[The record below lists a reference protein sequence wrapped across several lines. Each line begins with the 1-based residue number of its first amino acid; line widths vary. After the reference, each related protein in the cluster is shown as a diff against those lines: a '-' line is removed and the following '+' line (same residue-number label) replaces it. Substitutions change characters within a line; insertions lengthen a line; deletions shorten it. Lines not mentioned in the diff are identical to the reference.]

1 MSDRPE
7 TEVHEDL
14 ADLYETAPC
23 GYLSVTADGVI
34 AKCNQTLL
42 TWTGRS
48 REELV
53 GSRLSALLSVGS
65 RIYNETHLAPLLRM
79 QGHVSEV
86 ALDILSHGGIKLP
99 MLANAAEKRSDEG
112 KLLFTR
118 FTLLEASDRRRYEHD
133 LIAARDHAVERARM
147 GKAHEA
153 AISTELEDERTTASL
168 RDQFIAVLGHDLR
181 NPLAA
186 IESGLRLLRKEDLSS
201 QGERVVELME
211 GSIRR
216 AARLIEDVMDLARI
230 RLGGGIGIQR
240 SQRTPIQPMLQQVV
254 DEMQAISPG
263 SAIALEAPTALEI
276 ECDPAR
282 IGQLLS
288 NLLGNAIIHGAP
300 GQPILVRGDVEGG
313 HFVLTVTNSG
323 ERIPE
328 QVMRHLFQ
336 PFFRGTA
343 RPSQQ
348 GLGLG
353 LHIASEIA
361 KAHGGNLTASSAE
374 SVTTFR
380 FAMPL

>member
-1 MSDRPE
+1 LSDAFA
-7 TEVHEDL
+7 TNVHEDL
-14 ADLYETAPC
+14 EDLYETAPC

-48 REELV
+48 RDELI
-53 GSRLSALLSVGS
+53 GARFSTLLSIGS

-99 MLANAAEKRSDEG
+99 MLANAAEKRSDDG

-133 LIAARDHAVERARM
+133 LIAARDNAVERARS
-147 GKAHEA
+147 GKALEA
-153 AISTELEDERTTASL
+153 AISTELEDERATATL

-186 IESGLRLLRKEDLSS
+186 IESGLHLLRKEELGSR
-201 QGERVVELME
+201 GERVVELME

-216 AARLIEDVMDLARI
+216 AARLIDDVMDLARI
-230 RLGGGIGIQR
+230 RLGGGIGIHR
-240 SQRTPIQPMLQQVV
+240 SRRASIGPTLRQVV
-254 DEMQAISPG
+254 NEMQAISPT
-263 SAIALEAPTALEI
+263 SAITLDAPPALEI

-288 NLLGNAIIHGAP
+288 NLLGNAITHGAP
-300 GQPILVRGDVEGG
+300 GYPIRVSAGIDAGE
-313 HFVLTVTNSG
+313 FVLTVTNSG
-323 ERIPE
+323 DPIPE
-328 QVMRHLFQ
+328 QTMRHLFQ
-336 PFFRGTA
+336 PFFRGAA

-361 KAHGGNLTASSAE
+361 KAHGGVITASSAE
-374 SVTTFR
+374 SATTFR

>member
-1 MSDRPE
+1 MSDPFASD
-7 TEVHEDL
+7 VHEDL

-48 REELV
+48 REDLV
-53 GSRLSALLSVGS
+53 GSRFSTLLSIGS

-86 ALDILSHGGIKLP
+86 ALDVLSHGGIKLP
-99 MLANAAEKRSDEG
+99 MLANAAEKRSADG

-153 AISTELEDERTTASL
+153 AISTELEDERTAASL

-186 IESGLRLLRKEDLSS
+186 IESGLHLLRKENLSS
-201 QGERVVELME
+201 QGGRVVELME

-216 AARLIEDVMDLARI
+216 AARLIDDVMDLARI

-240 SQRTPIQPMLQQVV
+240 SRRAPILPTLQQVV
-254 DEMQAISPG
+254 SETQAISPG
-263 SAIALEAPTALEI
+263 SVIALEAPPAQEI

-288 NLLGNAIIHGAP
+288 NLLGNAITHGTS
-300 GQPILVRGDVEGG
+300 GRPILVRAGVDGG
-313 HFVLTVTNSG
+313 EFVLTVTNSG
-323 ERIPE
+323 EPIPE
-328 QVMRHLFQ
+328 QTMRYLFQ
-336 PFFRGTA
+336 PFFRGAA

-353 LHIASEIA
+353 LHIAAEIA
-361 KAHGGNLTASSAE
+361 KAHGGKITASSAD
-374 SVTTFR
+374 STTTFR

>member
-1 MSDRPE
+1 LSDAAAPN
-7 TEVHEDL
+7 VHEDL

-23 GYLSVTADGVI
+23 GYLSITADGVI

-48 REELV
+48 REDLV
-53 GSRLSALLSVGS
+53 GSRFPALLSVGS

-99 MLANAAEKRSDEG
+99 MLANAAEKRAEDG
-112 KLLFTR
+112 RLLFTR

-133 LIAARDHAVERARM
+133 LIAARDRAVERARM

-153 AISTELEDERTTASL
+153 AISSELEDERATASL

-186 IESGLRLLRKEDLSS
+186 IESGLHLLRKESLSA
-201 QGERVVELME
+201 QGGRVTELME

-216 AARLIEDVMDLARI
+216 AARLVDDVMDLARI

-240 SQRTPIQPMLQQVV
+240 SRRMPVEPTLRQVV
-254 DEMQAISPG
+254 GEMLAISPG
-263 SAIALEAPTALEI
+263 ATIVFEAPPALEI
-276 ECDPAR
+276 EGDPAR

-288 NLLGNAIIHGAP
+288 NLLGNAITHGDP
-300 GQPILVRGDVEGG
+300 GQPVQVSAGVEGG
-313 HFVLTVTNSG
+313 KFVLTVTNSG
-323 ERIPE
+323 EPIPE
-328 QVMRHLFQ
+328 QTMQHLFQ
-336 PFFRGTA
+336 PFFRGA
-343 RPSQQ
+343 SRPSQQ

-361 KAHGGNLTASSAE
+361 RAHDGTLTASSAE
-374 SVTTFR
+374 WRTIFR